1 MQDCLCMSTFFPKLK
16 YEKKTKVFL
25 YNLGQ
30 AKKHILV

>member
-16 YEKKTKVFL
+16 YEKTKVFL